1 KPKSTSSPN
10 TALFINTPPVW
21 DFTVYFNITAFFVK
35 CELNLSLHP
44 DGPENN
50 TTGSPAAVSTG
61 NGSPGHSNL
70 KFTTASNRKLNMEI
84 EPRAGAG

>member
-1 KPKSTSSPN
+1 M
-10 TALFINTPPVW
+10 
-21 DFTVYFNITAFFVK
+21 
-35 CELNLSLHP
+35 NLSLHP